1 MATYKGIKGFKVQSL
16 ASDPTAEDTVG
27 KVWYNTAGYALKYS
41 GEGAGAWASGGA
53 VNTARTSTAGLGTQ
67 TAALLAG
74 GSIPTPA
81 ITVSALTEEYNGT
94 SWTEVGDLNL
104 ARALYSAGAG
114 TTTAGLGYGG
124 YFQPNQRSALTETYN
139 GTAWTEVN
147 DLTTARYTSGCGVQT
162 AALAVGGG
170 TTPAI
175 VAIVEAYDGTS
186 WTETG
191 DVSSAIYNNAVVGTT
206 TAALKFGGA
215 PGQLDIVEQFN
226 GTSWTEVNDLNT
238 GRSGPGGSGT
248 STLALCFGGYRPAAP
263 ATNYALTEKW
273 DGTSWTE
280 VADLAQARAQ
290 GGQVG
295 TQSSALWVS
304 GANAITGA
312 YYTVTEEWS
321 DPVYSA
327 KTVTTS

>member
-1 MATYKGIKGFKVQSL
+1 MATYKGIQGYTVQSL
-16 ASDPTAEDTVG
+16 ASDPTASETEG
-27 KVWYNTAGYALKYS
+27 QLWYNSSTGKFKIAVA
-41 GEGAGAWASGGA
+41 GAGAWASGGA
-53 VNTARTSTAGLGTQ
+53 VNTARHNVAGLGTQ

-74 GSIPTPA
+74 GAIPTPA
-81 ITVSALTEEYNGT
+81 LTVSALTEEYNGT

-170 TTPAI
+170 ATPAI

-191 DVSSAIYNNAVVGTT
+191 DVSSAIYSNAVVGTT

-238 GRSGPGGSGT
+238 GRRAPGGSGT

-280 VADLAQARAQ
+280 VADLAQARAS

-304 GANAITGA
+304 GQDAIVGTM
-312 YYTVTEEWS
+312 YDVTEEWS
-321 DPVYSA
+321 DPVYSV
-327 KTVTTS
+327 KTVTVS